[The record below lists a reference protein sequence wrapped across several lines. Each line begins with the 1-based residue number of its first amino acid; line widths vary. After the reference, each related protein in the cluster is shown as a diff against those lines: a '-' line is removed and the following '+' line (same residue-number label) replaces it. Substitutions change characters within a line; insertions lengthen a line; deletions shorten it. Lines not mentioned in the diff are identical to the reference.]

1 VLVLDRLRALLA
13 SGAEVSEALAPLALD
28 ASTQRAVL
36 DQSAKLA
43 ERWTT
48 RAGELKATCDK
59 RNPHRL
65 IALALAA
72 MFALAG
78 SAATAESS
86 LKDENAKELERLL
99 AVPAENVP
107 VPFSFRKPPRTP
119 GRHS

>member
-1 VLVLDRLRALLA
+1 MCPLVTAIGGERKCRHGSLPPRRWVPPLSCISVKKPPSRISLKNWRKSTKSLVLEG
-13 SGAEVSEALAPLALD
+13 SI
-28 ASTQRAVL
+28 
-36 DQSAKLA
+36 
-43 ERWTT
+43 

-59 RNPHRL
+59 RNPHQL

-99 AVPAENVP
+99 AVPA
-107 VPFSFRKPPRTP
+107 
-119 GRHS
+119 